1 MSKTASSIADR
12 LASFGQSKFGSEH
25 GWKARF
31 ALALGISTQHLNRYL
46 SGSSEPGKKMF
57 LRLIEL
63 GCDVH
68 WLLTGSEHSRELLSE
83 REREILQVL
92 RTAGI
97 DTVEQVRYLFNPES
111 LAADIAGAALKEFR
125 SRYRIGRNRRRRK

>member
-12 LASFGQSKFGSEH
+12 LTSFGQSKFGSEH

-31 ALALGISTQHLNRYL
+31 AAGLGISTQHLNRYL

-57 LRLIEL
+57 LRLIEM

-68 WLLTGSEHSRELLSE
+68 WLLTGTVLSGE
-83 REREILQVL
+83 RLSDREREILRVL
-92 RTAGI
+92 KTAGI
-97 DTVEQVRYLFNPES
+97 DTAEQVRYLFNPET

-125 SRYRIGRNRRRRK
+125 SRYRTGKSRRRRK